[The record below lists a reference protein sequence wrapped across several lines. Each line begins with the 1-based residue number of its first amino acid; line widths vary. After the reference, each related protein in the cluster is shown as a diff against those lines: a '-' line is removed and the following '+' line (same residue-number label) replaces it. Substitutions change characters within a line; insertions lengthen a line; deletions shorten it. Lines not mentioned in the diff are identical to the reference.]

1 MRTTTQQPA
10 GEPALRPV
18 LEIESLSVDFRD
30 RSGAWVETTRSVDV
44 SLAAGETVALVG
56 ESGSGKSVTAM
67 SVLGL
72 LPDTARRRG
81 RIMFDGVDLVTAP
94 ETAVRRI
101 RGDRIAMVFQEP
113 MTALNPVWTIGNQ
126 LGRAVRAHRR
136 LPRAS
141 VRARVLELLRLVRM
155 PDPQRRVD
163 SYPHQLSGG
172 QRQRAMIAMA
182 IACDPEVLIADEPT
196 TALDVTVQAEILDLL
211 DDLKRKLS
219 LALLVI
225 THDMGVVAETADRV
239 VVMRR
244 GAVVEEASCE
254 RLFADPQHDYTRE
267 LLAAVPHLG
276 EAAAQTARRAGA
288 TGTEHGAPAPE
299 SAAADILRVEGLTV
313 EYRARRRAAFRAV
326 EGIDLRVG
334 EGEVVGLVGESGSG
348 KSTIGRAVVGLARA
362 TEGRIEVAG
371 SEVTTARGKALR
383 AIRRDIG
390 FVFQDPA
397 SSLDPRRSIGD
408 SVASPLRAHGAAGGG
423 AERRTRARALLDQV
437 RIPGDWADRFP
448 HELSGGQRQRV
459 GIARALALAPRLI
472 IADEPTSA
480 LDVSVQ
486 AAVVRLLLDLQ
497 QEHGF
502 ACLFISHDLAVVE
515 QLAHR
520 VVVLRAGRIVE
531 QGPAGDVLRD
541 PREEYTRRLVM
552 SAPVPDPVAQRHRR
566 DLRRGSLTA

>member
-244 GAVVEEASCE
+244 GAVVEEAPCE

-276 EAAAQTARRAGA
+276 EAAAQTARHADA

-566 DLRRGSLTA
+566 DLRRGSITA